1 MALRSNSNKSVVYR
15 CSMEG
20 HEDTLYVENGIK
32 FYLRTSILGTMD
44 FVFGNA

>member
-20 HEDTLYVENGIK
+20 HEDTLYAENEIQ
-32 FYLRTSILGTMD
+32 FYLQALI
-44 FVFGNA
+44 